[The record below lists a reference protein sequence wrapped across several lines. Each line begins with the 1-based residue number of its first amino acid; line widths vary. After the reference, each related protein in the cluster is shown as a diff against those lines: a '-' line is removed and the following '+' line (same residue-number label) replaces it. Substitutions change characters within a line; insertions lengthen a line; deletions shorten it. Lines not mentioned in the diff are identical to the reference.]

1 MPERKI
7 SEKIQN
13 RLIFTSGTV
22 LDAVKGSDKEE
33 VSDQD
38 TKPEHNML
46 RTLPIIPSSTSQ
58 KIYSL
63 FFLLSYYYLPI
74 ILILFF
80 LL

>member
-1 MPERKI
+1 M
-7 SEKIQN
+7 
-13 RLIFTSGTV
+13 
-22 LDAVKGSDKEE
+22 LDAVKGSNKEE

-46 RTLPIIPSSTSQ
+46 KILPIIPFQHFSKNLS
-58 KIYSL
+58 IIL
-63 FFLLSYYYLPI
+63 FIVVLLSI